1 MVQRRNAE
9 SLRLSAAL
17 APMLASLADAP
28 LQDSQLVY
36 EPKYDGIRAIAEI
49 GGTGSAQGPATGS
62 RGSARAAADKGR
74 GAVQRTA
81 TRPLV
86 RLWSRLG
93 NDKASQFP
101 EIAAALHRWAAK
113 RTAPVVLD
121 GEIVALD
128 ANGQPAGFQQL
139 QGRIHL
145 AGGPDPA
152 PGAGSGDAL
161 PADARVAFVA
171 FDILL
176 DGKEDFR
183 DRPLLER
190 RAALERVFGRTSSPL
205 LRISEMVLGDGRA
218 LYQRALDQ
226 GWEGLIAKH
235 AASLYKPG
243 KRTPDWRKL
252 KIVHEQ
258 EFVIGGWTEPRQS
271 REYFGALLLGVY
283 EDGGLVY
290 VGHTGTGFNE
300 RELARVMR
308 LLKPLAIKE
317 APFRSRPHTNERA
330 HWVKPALVAQIKF
343 TEWTADAKLRH
354 PVYLGLRDD
363 KKPADVRREERT
375 RLHAGSVRDQG
386 SASGAQ
392 SAGSRGRARTAGAR
406 NGDEPVRHSE
416 GDLLNLVGQL
426 RALEDS
432 RKDGVIDLPGGEKLS
447 VSNLHKIFW
456 PRQNLT
462 KGDLLRYY
470 AQAAPFILPAVAD
483 RPLVMKRF
491 PNGIAGPPFYQHRAP
506 SVPQGVRVE
515 TLAVADKRPQ
525 IVGGGLKTL
534 LHMTQLAAISQD
546 PWFSRVQTIEFAD
559 HAALDLDPADGLPFG
574 IVRDVAR
581 WIHDELDSL
590 GAIGVLKTSGADGLH
605 VYVPLPPGTPYDA
618 GLIFCQIVATV
629 IAHKHPKS
637 ATVERAV
644 RSRGARVYVD
654 YLQNVLGKTLATAYS
669 ARASDYAGVS
679 TPLTWKELD
688 EGVHRE
694 DFTIVSIPARLNSVG
709 DLWKT
714 LRGSK
719 GIDLSRVER
728 YAERAGMHLSGNKS

>member
-1 MVQRRNAE
+1 VVQRRNAD
-9 SLRLSAAL
+9 SLKPSATL
-17 APMLASLADAP
+17 APMLASLAGAP
-28 LQDSQLVY
+28 LEDSQLVY

-49 GGTGSAQGPATGS
+49 GGP
-62 RGSARAAADKGR
+62 GSARGTAAAGRAAATKGR
-74 GAVQRTA
+74 RSASRTE

-93 NDKASQFP
+93 NDKTSQFP
-101 EIAAALHRWAAK
+101 EIAAALGTWAAK
-113 RTAPVVLD
+113 RKAPVVLD

-128 ANGQPAGFQQL
+128 ANGQPTGFQQL

-145 AGGPDPA
+145 IQGQEPA
-152 PGAGSGDAL
+152 PGAGSDEPS
-161 PADARVAFVA
+161 PAGARVAFIA
-171 FDILL
+171 FDILS
-176 DGKEDFR
+176 DGNEDLR

-190 RAALERVFGRTSSPL
+190 RAALERAFGRTSSPL
-205 LRISEMVLGDGRA
+205 LRISEMVQGDGRA

-235 AASLYKPG
+235 AASLYRPG

-283 EDGGLVY
+283 EDSELVY

-308 LLKPLAIKE
+308 LLKPLEIKE
-317 APFRSRPHTNERA
+317 APFRSRPRTNERA
-330 HWVKPALVAQIKF
+330 HWVKPTLVAQIKF

-363 KKPADVRREERT
+363 KRPADVRREERT
-375 RLHAGSVRDQG
+375 PLHAGSVRDQG
-386 SASGAQ
+386 AASNAQAGASRGKPQ
-392 SAGSRGRARTAGAR
+392 RAGSRDAGEAF
-406 NGDEPVRHSE
+406 PHSD
-416 GDLLNLVGQL
+416 GALLNLAGQL

-432 RKDGVIDLPGGEKLS
+432 HKDGVLDLPGGEKLS
-447 VSNLHKIFW
+447 VSNLHKVFW
-456 PRQNLT
+456 PRQKLT

-470 AQAAPFILPAVAD
+470 TQVAPFMLPAVAD

-491 PNGIAGPPFYQHRAP
+491 PNGIAGQPFYQHRAP
-506 SVPQGVRVE
+506 SVPEGVRVE
-515 TLAVADKRPQ
+515 TLAAADKRPQ
-525 IVGGGLKTL
+525 IVGGDLKTL
-534 LHMTQLAAISQD
+534 LYMTQLAAISQD
-546 PWFSRVQTIEFAD
+546 PWFSRVQSVEFAD
-559 HAALDLDPADGLPFG
+559 HAALDLDPADGLPFSV
-574 IVRDVAR
+574 VRDVAR

-590 GAIGVLKTSGADGLH
+590 GAIGVPKTSGADGLH
-605 VYVPLPPGTPYDA
+605 VYVPLPPETPYGA

-629 IAHKHPKS
+629 VAHKHPKI

-669 ARASDYAGVS
+669 ARASAYAGVS

-688 EGVHRE
+688 EGVDRE
-694 DFTIVSIPARLNSVG
+694 DFTIVSTPARLKRVG

-714 LRGSK
+714 LRGSA

-728 YAERAGMHLSGNKS
+728 YAARAGMQLEGNKE